1 MQTVDNNNNPTQNN
15 LYALLTAVSC
25 KAMCPHVFIFPSSVW
40 DGGGMFLRNV
50 GIGLQVHTEIQPR
63 TPTWTLSQ
71 RTQRVPYS
79 HVLFIFTSKRWD
91 YVRFKVLTAASTKFR
106 IVFWDVLPCK
116 IIADRRFRGACCLH
130 HQGWVIPDDGGS
142 ASQKTILNRWDYV
155 WIAVTSGSTVHTL
168 GDVWVCGMISTGKNR
183 RTQKNPVPGP
193 LCPPHIP
200 PGRCQPPA
208 NKKFSDRTPNVHR
221 TWKMAT
227 KRSHRTCNN
236 STISHRNII

>member
-15 LYALLTAVSC
+15 IYALLKAVSC

-50 GIGLQVHTEIQPR
+50 GICLQVHTEIQSR
-63 TPTWTLSQ
+63 TPTWTQSQ
-71 RTQRVPYS
+71 RTQCVPYN
-79 HVLFIFTSKRWD
+79 HAFFIFTSKRWD
-91 YVRFKVLTAASTKFR
+91 YVRFQVLTAASIGFR

-168 GDVWVCGMISTGKNR
+168 GDVWVCKATVEWYRQGRIEELGKTLSQDHFALHKSHLGAN
-183 RTQKNPVPGP
+183 
-193 LCPPHIP
+193 
-200 PGRCQPPA
+200 CQTPA
-208 NKKFSDRTPNVHR
+208 NKLFRQDIKCALNMKDGNKAKS
-221 TWKMAT
+221 
-227 KRSHRTCNN
+227 SYL
-236 STISHRNII
+236 